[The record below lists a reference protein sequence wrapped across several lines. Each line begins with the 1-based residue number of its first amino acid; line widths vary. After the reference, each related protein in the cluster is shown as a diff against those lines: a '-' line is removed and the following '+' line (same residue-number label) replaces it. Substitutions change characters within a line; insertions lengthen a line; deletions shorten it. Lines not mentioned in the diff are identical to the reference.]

1 MIFLDKADVLR
12 IPRQWNE
19 LLDTIEET
27 VHILSNNDFSQP
39 IKPYLRFGDPA
50 NRIIAMPAF
59 VGGDIDMAG
68 IKWIA
73 SFPKNI
79 NKGIARANSVTILN
93 NSNTGEPVCIINST
107 LISEVRTAA
116 VSGTMIRKFLEVS
129 KGGKLK
135 IGIVGF
141 GPIGQRHLEMID
153 ALFSD
158 QIETVFLYD
167 INKVDEE
174 KIPASIASKVII
186 ANSWQDTFE
195 TADIFITA
203 TVSSDRY
210 IDLVPK
216 KGSLH
221 LNISLR
227 DYQPEVINH
236 INYMVVDNWEEIC
249 RENTDIEIMHKKYN
263 LNKENTLNLIDVF
276 TQNALSK
283 FKEDEVIMFN
293 PMGMA
298 IFDISIAKYFYKKAI

>member
-12 IPRQWNE
+12 IPRHWNE

-129 KGGKLK
+129 KEEKLK
-135 IGIVGF
+135 VGIVGF
-141 GPIGQRHLEMID
+141 GPIGQRHLEMIE

-174 KIPASIASKVII
+174 KIPASIASKVVIS
-186 ANSWQDTFE
+186 NSWQDTFK

-227 DYQPEVINH
+227 DYQPEVISH

-283 FKEDEVIMFN
+283 FKPDEVIMFN

-298 IFDISIAKYFYKKAI
+298 IFDISIAKYFYKKAL